1 MTHSIQHQVREW
13 CKKCI
18 LLMQSHYKWTVVST
32 RDFLRNSVFLEFS
45 SSLHDHMITRLIS
58 TICQLLINSQ
68 DVLSSSFLCAVIL
81 RTIFNLCTLYRSCT
95 LRTYTG
101 SKQTANWITVRITLS
116 TRITQFIK
124 LKLFI
129 FNIMQQNI
137 SLTQIIITLYLNY
150 FISVN

>member
-18 LLMQSHYKWTVVST
+18 LLLQSHYKWTVVST

-95 LRTYTG
+95 LRTY